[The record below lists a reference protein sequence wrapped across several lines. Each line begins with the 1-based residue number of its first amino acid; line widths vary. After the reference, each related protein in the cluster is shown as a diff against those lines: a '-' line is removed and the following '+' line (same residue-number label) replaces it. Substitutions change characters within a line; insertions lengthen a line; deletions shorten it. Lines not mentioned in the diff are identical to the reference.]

1 MIYAN
6 ALPDPEYN
14 AEFYEGVTA
23 KRGVAWVIDTVLT
36 MILTAIIVPFT
47 AFTALFFLPVLFVVV
62 NAVYR
67 WVTISSASAT
77 LGMRMTAIE
86 FRRADGQV
94 FDAGTAFIHT
104 LGYLVSAS
112 MVLPQV
118 LSVGMMMLSPR
129 GQGLTDTVLG
139 SVAINRS
146 ARY

>member
-1 MIYAN
+1 MTGGIAQMLATACVV
-6 ALPDPEYN
+6 ALFGRRN
-14 AEFYEGVTA
+14 FAVGVTLC
-23 KRGVAWVIDTVLT
+23 KTEV
-36 MILTAIIVPFT
+36 ILTALIVPFT

-67 WVTISSASAT
+67 WVTISSGSAT

-94 FDAGTAFIHT
+94 FDAGTAFVHT
-104 LGYLVSAS
+104 LGYLISAS

-118 LSVGMMMLSPR
+118 LSVALMMLSPR
-129 GQGLTDTVLG
+129 GQGLTDMVLG

>member
-1 MIYAN
+1 MFAN
-6 ALPDPEYN
+6 TLPDPEYN

-23 KRGVAWVIDTVLT
+23 KRGIAWVIDTVLT
-36 MILTAIIVPFT
+36 LILTALIVPFT

-67 WVTISSASAT
+67 WVTISSGSAT

-86 FRRADGQV
+86 FRRADGQM
-94 FDAGTAFIHT
+94 FDAGTAFVHT
-104 LGYLVSAS
+104 LGYLISAS

-118 LSVGMMMLSPR
+118 LSVAMMMLSPR
-129 GQGLTDTVLG
+129 GQGLTDMVLG